1 MSFILYRLSVMSL
14 RGAILGFLALE
25 PASGYTLKQRFDG
38 SVQSFWTAT
47 QSQIYRELHALE
59 AEGAAQAERLPGEG
73 KPDRLIYSLTERG
86 RDALAA
92 WLAEPLDP
100 LVLRHPLLLRFVFAA
115 ELPPPA
121 LDAVLARYADGVSA
135 QRGEYASR
143 LASDEIFSLARSARE
158 RTLWTLAIEHGL
170 AWCEAELAW
179 IASARSRLARAP
191 GPPRPTKGRKRW
203 TRRAR

>member
-1 MSFILYRLSVMSL
+1 MSL

-47 QSQIYRELHALE
+47 QSQIYRELHALAE
-59 AEGAAQAERLPGEG
+59 EGAVEATREPGEG
-73 KPDRLIYSLTERG
+73 KPDRKIYSLTARG

-115 ELPPPA
+115 ELKPA
-121 LDAVLARYADGVSA
+121 ELDGLLERYAEGVA
-135 QRGEYASR
+135 AMRRDYEGR
-143 LASDEIFSLARSARE
+143 LESEEILGLARSRRE
-158 RTLWTLAIEHGL
+158 RSLWRLAIRHGIDWCAMET
-170 AWCEAELAW
+170 AWVSHARRELG
-179 IASARSRLARAP
+179 RAP
-191 GPPRPTKGRKRW
+191 KEKKKW
-203 TRRAR
+203 TRRTR